1 MSIKD
6 QLNAKLKNAM
16 KAKDQQTLNFV
27 RMLKAKMTE
36 KTTSKGFSGEVD
48 DALWLGIIAS
58 YAKGQKKALAQYE
71 NLEGEAAAEHV
82 AQITWEIE
90 ACDEWLPKK
99 ADEAT
104 VRGWV
109 EAAIG
114 GLGGPGAHFG
124 AVMGAIMKEHKDEV
138 DPGMVRALIEEL
150 NQA

>member
-58 YAKGQKKALAQYE
+58 YAKGQKKAL
-71 NLEGEAAAEHV
+71 EARVVELKNKCEA
-82 AQITWEIE
+82 IE
-90 ACDEWLPKK
+90 RREVQQANRERVSSPPKRLTVVKILPS
-99 ADEAT
+99 
-104 VRGWV
+104 
-109 EAAIG
+109 
-114 GLGGPGAHFG
+114 
-124 AVMGAIMKEHKDEV
+124 
-138 DPGMVRALIEEL
+138 
-150 NQA
+150 